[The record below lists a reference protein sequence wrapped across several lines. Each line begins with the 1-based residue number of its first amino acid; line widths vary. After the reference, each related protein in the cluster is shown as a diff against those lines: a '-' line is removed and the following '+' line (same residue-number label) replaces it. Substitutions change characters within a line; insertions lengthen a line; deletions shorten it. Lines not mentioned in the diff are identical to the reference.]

1 METQAE
7 AVMAD
12 SFGLDAQ
19 YQSRDSAEPFAVRII
34 EMAPEQ
40 RIANGILIEADR
52 LGLELAALPEFIA
65 PRQGDTITEIG
76 GDARVWEV
84 DTFERQGARWTIYP
98 RRRR

>member
-12 SFGLDAQ
+12 RCGMNAQ
-19 YQSRDSAEPFAVRII
+19 YQPRERPEPFAVRVI
-34 EMAPEQ
+34 EMP
-40 RIANGILIEADR
+40 
-52 LGLELAALPEFIA
+52 IA